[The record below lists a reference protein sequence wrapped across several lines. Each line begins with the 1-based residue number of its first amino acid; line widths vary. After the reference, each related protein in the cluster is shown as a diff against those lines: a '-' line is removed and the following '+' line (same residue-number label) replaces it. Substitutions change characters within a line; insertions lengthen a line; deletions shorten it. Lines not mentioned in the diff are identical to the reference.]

1 MEVLMDKFIGHS
13 ARNPNAPAS
22 IKRRIASLRKQ
33 IAREKRVADL
43 LRKEQMLKDRL
54 AITKVVC

>member
-1 MEVLMDKFIGHS
+1 MDKFIGHS

>member
-1 MEVLMDKFIGHS
+1 MDKYIGCTV
-13 ARNPNAPAS
+13 RDPNAPAS

-54 AITKVVC
+54 AMTKR